1 MSGGIDPII
10 LAIINSKIR
19 DLETSS
25 AGGLTSTVVSS
36 LPTVGENNKIYII
49 TQEVEGEVV
58 STMHMYIEDAWYQVG
73 TSKMDS
79 KDWLHVYNVDTVSDF
94 YNIFKKNALEAPVYF
109 DAAGPV
115 TALITN
121 GQVANTVRS
130 SGMIDK
136 ASDGR
141 FILDFTSGNGA
152 KKYTVTANIDATNG
166 TFTVIKMN
174 CFRPIDIT
182 YNSSTE
188 TISINTDYTGN

>member
-1 MSGGIDPII
+1 MAGIDPIM
-10 LAIINSKIR
+10 LGIINAKIR
-19 DLETSS
+19 ALEISS
-25 AGGLTSTVVSS
+25 AGGLTSTIVSS
-36 LPTVGENNKIYII
+36 LPATGENNKIYII
-49 TQEVEGEVV
+49 TEEEDGVTI
-58 STMHMYIEDAWYQVG
+58 SKMHMYIEGMWHLVG
-73 TSKMDS
+73 TSEFDS
-79 KDWLHVYNVDTVSDF
+79 KDWLHVYTVETMADF
-94 YNIFKKNALEAPVYF
+94 YNIFKKNSLVAPVYF

-152 KKYTVTANIDATNG
+152 KKYTVTADINVTDE

-174 CFRPIDIT
+174 CFRPIDVS
-182 YNSSTE
+182 YDGSTE